1 MATGFSVEDF
11 LATPTLEG
19 LDQCRK
25 IDLCEIGAH
34 FGVELSKAKTVAQ
47 LREAVLVLLKDK
59 GVPIE
64 EGAVVKAALTGSP
77 DPSEVKIGV
86 EPGLDQVE
94 KSLSTPGSSRA
105 SSVSS
110 VSVSTKLKV
119 RLARLK
125 LEADEREKERAAD
138 YRHREAMRKLEL
150 DAEMQHAVAMKKLE
164 VELEKKRLDCQFL
177 QKSPITP
184 QPDAPAYPNKPF
196 DASRHIALVPQF
208 REHEIDAYFESF
220 ERVATAFKW
229 PKEAWAP
236 LLQSKLTGKAR
247 EVMNKLPL
255 SDSLD
260 YEVLKAAVLRTY
272 SLVPEAY
279 RQRFRAYRKFHDKT
293 FVEFASEKETLFYR
307 WLKATEVSD
316 FESVCEL
323 VLMEEFKN
331 SLSERVVT
339 YLNEQKPVKLAD
351 AAVLVDEFVLT
362 HKQHFSSSG
371 PYKQEKT
378 ERLEKNKAIVASS
391 NFTPRYQP
399 QSSPR
404 SELRECHYCHQVGHL
419 IANCSLRKRREVTRA
434 GSPSPTGLCPLV
446 VTSGVRE
453 GPDPTYAP
461 FMLDG
466 YVSLGSDRKYPV
478 RILRDTGAAKSF
490 ILSDVL
496 PFSEESSCHSSVLVQ
511 GIGMSYISVPLHRL
525 NLTCDLV
532 SGDFSVG
539 VRPSLP
545 MRGVTFVLG
554 NDIAGG
560 KVTPVLEVFDQPDV
574 SQPDVLGRS
583 YPDVFPVCAVTRAQA
598 RKLGDAVDLSD
609 TVFADG
615 LSDQAFSPSLP
626 SHDSEN
632 SKYAKPML
640 NPEIMFDV
648 KHLPM
653 TRDSLGEAQKA
664 DISLSKYFNDIKNS
678 DSTNNKDTIF
688 IRRRVGEVGNLGRHL
703 QVYICVPH
711 HT

>member
-247 EVMNKLPL
+247 EVMKKLPL

-404 SELRECHYCHQVGHL
+404 SELL
-419 IANCSLRKRREVTRA
+419 
-434 GSPSPTGLCPLV
+434 
-446 VTSGVRE
+446 
-453 GPDPTYAP
+453 
-461 FMLDG
+461 
-466 YVSLGSDRKYPV
+466 
-478 RILRDTGAAKSF
+478 
-490 ILSDVL
+490 
-496 PFSEESSCHSSVLVQ
+496 
-511 GIGMSYISVPLHRL
+511 
-525 NLTCDLV
+525 
-532 SGDFSVG
+532 G

-583 YPDVFPVCAVTRAQA
+583 YPDVFPIYPAQGW
-598 RKLGDAVDLSD
+598 RVLYKLSYYHVELVFFFFCEDKRVVHIQC
-609 TVFADG
+609 TV
-615 LSDQAFSPSLP
+615 SCHS
-626 SHDSEN
+626 
-632 SKYAKPML
+632 
-640 NPEIMFDV
+640 
-648 KHLPM
+648 
-653 TRDSLGEAQKA
+653 
-664 DISLSKYFNDIKNS
+664 
-678 DSTNNKDTIF
+678 
-688 IRRRVGEVGNLGRHL
+688 
-703 QVYICVPH
+703 
-711 HT
+711 

>member
-1 MATGFSVEDF
+1 
-11 LATPTLEG
+11 
-19 LDQCRK
+19 
-25 IDLCEIGAH
+25 
-34 FGVELSKAKTVAQ
+34 
-47 LREAVLVLLKDK
+47 
-59 GVPIE
+59 
-64 EGAVVKAALTGSP
+64 
-77 DPSEVKIGV
+77 
-86 EPGLDQVE
+86 
-94 KSLSTPGSSRA
+94 
-105 SSVSS
+105 
-110 VSVSTKLKV
+110 
-119 RLARLK
+119 
-125 LEADEREKERAAD
+125 
-138 YRHREAMRKLEL
+138 
-150 DAEMQHAVAMKKLE
+150 
-164 VELEKKRLDCQFL
+164 
-177 QKSPITP
+177 
-184 QPDAPAYPNKPF
+184 
-196 DASRHIALVPQF
+196 
-208 REHEIDAYFESF
+208 
-220 ERVATAFKW
+220 
-229 PKEAWAP
+229 
-236 LLQSKLTGKAR
+236 
-247 EVMNKLPL
+247 
-255 SDSLD
+255 
-260 YEVLKAAVLRTY
+260 
-272 SLVPEAY
+272 
-279 RQRFRAYRKFHDKT
+279 
-293 FVEFASEKETLFYR
+293 
-307 WLKATEVSD
+307 
-316 FESVCEL
+316 
-323 VLMEEFKN
+323 MEEFKN

-378 ERLEKNKAIVASS
+378 ERLEKK
-391 NFTPRYQP
+391 
-399 QSSPR
+399 QSYK
-404 SELRECHYCHQVGHL
+404 LRECHYCHQVGHL
-419 IANCSLRKRREVTRA
+419 IANCSLRKRREATRA

-466 YVSLGSDRKYPV
+466 YVSLGSDRKCPV

-511 GIGMSYISVPLHRL
+511 GIGMSYISVPLHHL

-583 YPDVFPVCAVTRAQA
+583 YPDAFPVCAVTRAQA

-632 SKYAKPML
+632 SKDAKPML

-648 KHLPM
+648 M
-653 TRDSLGEAQKA
+653 TRDSLGEAQQA

-678 DSTNNKDTIF
+678 DSTNNKDTMYFIENGLLLRRWRDRRDGDSDSSAVVQVVIPSKHSQFYPWLMIMCGRVIWEWQRHMIECSDIF
-688 IRRRVGEVGNLGRHL
+688 SG
-703 QVYICVPH
+703 QV
-711 HT
+711 